1 MTQRIG
7 KAHACLLALGVA
19 LGSHGVLAQQA
30 QPVSNLAAPQL
41 EEAFWACDYLATT
54 RGVDATPADTCGA
67 VYARL
72 KETKFRGDFGLLLT
86 WWQDNKAAEHQKL
99 ISRGM

>member
-7 KAHACLLALGVA
+7 KAHACVLALGMV
-19 LGSHGVLAQQA
+19 LGSHGALAQQA
-30 QPVSNLAAPQL
+30 QPVSHLAAPEL

-54 RGVDATPADTCGA
+54 RGVDATPVETCGA
-67 VYARL
+67 VYAQL
-72 KETKFRGDFGLLLT
+72 KESKFRGDFGLLLT